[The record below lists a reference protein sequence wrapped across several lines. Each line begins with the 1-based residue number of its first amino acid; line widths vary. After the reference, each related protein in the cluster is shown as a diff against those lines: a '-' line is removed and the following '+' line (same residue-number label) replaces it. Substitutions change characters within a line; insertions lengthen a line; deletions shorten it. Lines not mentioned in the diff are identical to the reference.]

1 MSSTHAWMARINS
14 PSLNLPLSLNVSA
27 RLPLSPSAQAVK
39 NILLSLLN
47 KPMVEERELML
58 VG

>member
-1 MSSTHAWMARINS
+1 MARINS
-14 PSLNLPLSLNVSA
+14 PSLNLPLSLNISA

-47 KPMVEERELML
+47 KPAVEDRELML

>member
-1 MSSTHAWMARINS
+1 
-14 PSLNLPLSLNVSA
+14 
-27 RLPLSPSAQAVK
+27 LPLSPSAQAVK

-47 KPMVEERELML
+47 KPLTEERELML